1 MWDITAWI
9 SIVIY
14 RYIYI
19 YILYK
24 DIIIGSGR
32 PRRRKPVRLGWL
44 WCLIEKEAE
53 FEDPETLQATTANNY
68 VLRLLIKAS
77 KGKDASKLDLARV
90 ARWALSWHS
99 SSSN

>member
-1 MWDITAWI
+1 MSSGWGDLRPSARSGRDIARCGI
-9 SIVIY
+9 SPHGLALLYIDII
-14 RYIYI
+14 IYI
-19 YILYK
+19 YVYNYIYNK

-68 VLRLLIKAS
+68 VLCL
-77 KGKDASKLDLARV
+77 
-90 ARWALSWHS
+90 
-99 SSSN
+99 